1 MAIPQIDT
9 ELRADERIRTAY
21 PCSLRVIHR
30 ALQGFAQACKC
41 PISKPLSLLR
51 LAACCTVLRSRWY
64 QSGIKRLPLMHSRSL
79 SLTSALSVLS
89 ASSECEGT
97 PHPWI
102 ATFTGIPG
110 MGGCATEEMDEVL
123 GQAIYTCS
131 LLPLGGSWGRSHS
144 ETWAGCMISFTTPTR
159 SSLSASSSVS
169 SLSLAEKASRVFLAS
184 YFLL

>member
-1 MAIPQIDT
+1 V
-9 ELRADERIRTAY
+9 ESRRADSNRL
-21 PCSLRVIHR
+21 PLLQLRVITQ
-30 ALQGFAQACKC
+30 ALQRFTQGCKSR
-41 PISKPLSLLR
+41 ISKPFSFLR
-51 LAACCTVLRSRWY
+51 LTACCTVLRSRWY
-64 QSGIKRLPLMHSRSL
+64 QCGIKRLPLMHSRSL

-131 LLPLGGSWGRSHS
+131 LLPLGGNSGRSHS
-144 ETWAGCMISFTTPTR
+144 ETWAGCMVSFTTPTR
-159 SSLSASSSVS
+159 SSLSASRSVS

>member
-1 MAIPQIDT
+1 MVNVRVSFGEATADKAPDT
-9 ELRADERIRTAY
+9 NIRDFSFLQVLQEKQRADERTRTAY
-21 PCSLRVIHR
+21 PCSLRVITQ
-30 ALQGFAQACKC
+30 ALQGIARTCKTRVFRRLC
-41 PISKPLSLLR
+41 LLR
-51 LAACCTVLRSRWY
+51 LTACCTVLRSRWY

-89 ASSECEGT
+89 ASSACEGT

-144 ETWAGCMISFTTPTR
+144 ETWAGCMIS
-159 SSLSASSSVS
+159 
-169 SLSLAEKASRVFLAS
+169 
-184 YFLL
+184 

>member
-1 MAIPQIDT
+1 
-9 ELRADERIRTAY
+9 LWRADERTRTAD
-21 PCSLRVIHR
+21 LLQVRVISQ
-30 ALQGFAQACKC
+30 ALQGLARGCKYG
-41 PISKPLSLLR
+41 ISKPVSFLR
-51 LAACCTVLRSRWY
+51 LTACCTVLRSRWY
-64 QSGIKRLPLMHSRSL
+64 QCGIKRLPLMHSRSL

-159 SSLSASSSVS
+159 SSLSASRSVS
-169 SLSLAEKASRVFLAS
+169 SLSMAEKASRVFLAS
-184 YFLL
+184 YVLL